1 MQVKHWTAR
10 GSRAPRFNPPDEL
23 AISVLTN
30 KTDRSACKNR
40 PVGLVLLMA
49 VESRAKLIRSSQV
62 LMMSKGYSATG
73 VDDICRDAGVSKGA
87 FYHQF
92 SSKEELAI
100 AALGD
105 FYEVSLQTLL
115 AIDLRGVAP
124 EQQLLAFLDAVAER
138 GHELWK
144 SGCLFGS
151 LASEMALASP
161 PLQAEVARLFS
172 QTAKALEPLTE
183 SFVVAFPGESLSA
196 AELAEHFLVV
206 VEGAIV
212 MSRAHHNP
220 TKINQAVARFAEQ
233 LRWLTR
239 GNTAVQQHTKKARKR

>member
-1 MQVKHWTAR
+1 
-10 GSRAPRFNPPDEL
+10 
-23 AISVLTN
+23 
-30 KTDRSACKNR
+30 
-40 PVGLVLLMA
+40 MA
-49 VESRAKLIRSSQV
+49 VDSRAKLIRSTQI

-73 VDDICRDAGVSKGA
+73 VDDICGAAGVSKGA

-105 FYEVSLQTLL
+105 FYEVSLRTLL

-124 EQQLLAFLDAVAER
+124 EQQLLAFLDAVAEQ

-183 SFVVAFPGESLSA
+183 PFVASHPGESLSA
-196 AELAEHFLVV
+196 AALAEHFLVV

-212 MSRAHHNP
+212 MSRAHNDP

-233 LRWLTR
+233 LRWVPR
-239 GNTAVQQHTKKARKR
+239 GNTGSDQQHLKKARKR